1 MYPYFISGQC
11 SLFIPEYR
19 SKESEHQPEID
30 SGTFFFL
37 VQILKNL
44 LYTWGWLANSID
56 FASQM
61 REESVSKIEK
71 IGFVF
76 YAIAYFFYCKRVSVF
91 LLDFSQYGVYDFT
104 HEKAWINC
112 IF

>member
-1 MYPYFISGQC
+1 
-11 SLFIPEYR
+11 
-19 SKESEHQPEID
+19 
-30 SGTFFFL
+30 
-37 VQILKNL
+37 
-44 LYTWGWLANSID
+44 
-56 FASQM
+56 M

-104 HEKAWINC
+104 HEKA
-112 IF
+112 